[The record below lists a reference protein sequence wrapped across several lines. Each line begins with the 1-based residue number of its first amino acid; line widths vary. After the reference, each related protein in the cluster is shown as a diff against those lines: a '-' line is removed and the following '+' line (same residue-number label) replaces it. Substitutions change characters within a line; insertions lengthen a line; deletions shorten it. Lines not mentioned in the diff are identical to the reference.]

1 MRARILLSMLSV
13 LLLLPTTQLQ
23 GQGLLLES
31 RSEHAFRLPRHWHP
45 HPHPRPRPRP
55 TPPPTRSYAIKDMS
69 VQARIRDQVATVQVS
84 QTFVNTGSQTMEVAF
99 VFPLPYDGAI
109 DRMTFMVDG
118 KEHEARL
125 LSAKEAR
132 QIYESYMR
140 RNLDPALT
148 EWIGTGVFKTSVFPV
163 PAGAKRTVSL
173 RYSQLSRK
181 QDNVSE
187 FLYPLS
193 TARYTS
199 KPIES
204 ISIDVTL
211 QSQQPIK
218 NVYSPTHSIEVDREN
233 EKLVTVRYE
242 AKGQAPG
249 EDFRLFYDHGK
260 KALGTSILSYRPDAD
275 DDGYFLLL
283 ASPKI
288 PKTDDI
294 AAKTVVFAV
303 DRSGSMSGKKMEQA
317 KDALRFVLNNL
328 RKGDTFNIIAY
339 DSEVESFA
347 PELQKFDEK
356 RRNEALGFVAGLY
369 AGGSTNINDALKTA
383 MRQFQDRDRP
393 GYLIFLTDGL
403 PTIGEKNA
411 AKIAQNARQWNESR
425 VRLFTFGVGYDVN
438 SRLLDRLVNDNHGQS
453 AYVRPN
459 EDIEQHVGT
468 LARRIESPVL
478 TDVQVRFEI
487 DGHQTQDGP
496 IVNRMYPGQGMDLF
510 AGEQLVL
517 VGRYARPGA
526 AKVVVK
532 GSLNGRTKKYDYRAK
547 LRKKSKDQTHSFV
560 EKLWAIRRVG
570 EIIDEIDLNGSN
582 DELIDELTALSKK
595 HGIMTPYTS
604 FLAEEETN
612 LNDRLAIRADAAEA
626 LGELREES
634 GASAFRRRAAK
645 GQLRR
650 NAQVAVDRLYSADM
664 AIPTTAAP
672 VTAAGSVSGGF
683 GGRPGVPAL
692 RSKLTHAGDKA
703 FYYRDGR
710 WMDSEIKN
718 GPAQDAKRV
727 VRFTKEYFDL
737 AERYGKQV
745 TQYLALD
752 GDVYFE
758 LEGAKYLVVSPP
770 QSNQR

>member
-1 MRARILLSMLSV
+1 MPARILLTMLSV
-13 LLLLPTTQLQ
+13 LLLLPVAQLR

-31 RSEHAFRLPRHWHP
+31 RTEHAFRLPRHWHP
-45 HPHPRPRPRP
+45 HPQPRPRPRP
-55 TPPPTRSYAIKDMS
+55 TPPPTRSYCIKDMS

-132 QIYESYMR
+132 SIYESYMR

-173 RYSQLSRK
+173 RYSQLGRL

-204 ISIDVTL
+204 ISIDLTL

-218 NVYSPTHSIEVDREN
+218 NVYSPTHSIQIDREN
-233 EKLVTVRYE
+233 DKLVTVKYE
-242 AKGQAPG
+242 AKGQTPG

-260 KALGTSILSYRPDAD
+260 KAVGTSVLSYRPNTDE
-275 DDGYFLLL
+275 DGYFLLL

-288 PKTDDI
+288 PKPDDI

-317 KDALRFVLNNL
+317 KDALRLVLNNL

-369 AGGSTNINDALKTA
+369 AGGSTNINEALKTA
-383 MRQFQDRDRP
+383 MQQFQDRDRP

-403 PTIGEKNA
+403 PTIGEKNS

-425 VRLFTFGVGYDVN
+425 IRLFAFGVGYDVN

-478 TDVQVRFEI
+478 TDVKVRFEI
-487 DGHQTQDGP
+487 DGHRTQDGP

-517 VGRYARPGA
+517 VGRYSRPGA
-526 AKVVVK
+526 AKIVVK
-532 GSLNGRTKKYDYRAK
+532 GSLSGETKKYDYRAK

-582 DELIDELTALSKK
+582 DELVDELTALSKK

-612 LNDRLAIRADAAEA
+612 LNNRLAIRADAVEA
-626 LGELREES
+626 LSELRNES
-634 GASAFRRRAAK
+634 GQNAFRQRAAK
-645 GQLRR
+645 GVLRR
-650 NAQVAVDRLYSADM
+650 NSRVAADRLYSADL
-664 AIPTTAAP
+664 AAPTTAAQP
-672 VTAAGSVSGGF
+672 LSAAGGGF
-683 GGRPGVPAL
+683 GGRVGGVPAL

-703 FYYRDGR
+703 FYHREGR
-710 WMDSEIKN
+710 WMDSEIKD
-718 GPAQDAKRV
+718 GKPQDAKQV

-737 AERYGKQV
+737 AERYGKRV
-745 TQYLALD
+745 TRYLALD

-758 LEGAKYLVVSPP
+758 FEGAKYLVVNPP
-770 QSNQR
+770 QTN